1 MKVHGV
7 ADGGEIAPAI
17 VEDLAAVDRNALEEV
32 ENMNMGDGM
41 DDDEDEEEDNMCS
54 QTPIPED
61 GIGLI
66 NRVWKLWTCT
76 SLVTNMVAA

>member
-1 MKVHGV
+1 M
-7 ADGGEIAPAI
+7 ADGEERSERI

-66 NRVWKLWTCT
+66 NRVWKLWTCR
-76 SLVTNMVAA
+76 SVRINMAAV